1 MTSAADAPGREPPVE
16 RPNKGLRILCPNGH
30 LGFAPTRIGSF
41 ERGLA
46 AEPDMIACDSGSSDC
61 GPIPLGSD
69 GSASPLAWQRH
80 DIEAMLVGARRLGVP
95 MMIGS
100 AGDTGTNSRV
110 DRYVAIVQE
119 LAHQHRIP
127 RFKLGYF
134 YSEVPKEAVRRR
146 VDDGDAVRGLDG
158 RPDLTADEL
167 DATDRIV
174 AVAGVH
180 PYIELLDMGADVVI
194 GGRSSDCAIFAAPA
208 IRAGYPEALAYY
220 FGKVMECAS
229 FCAEPYAGKESVMGE
244 ITMDD
249 VRVTA
254 MLPEQR
260 CTVTSVAAHA
270 MYERSNPYYE
280 YFLGGHI
287 DMRDC
292 VYEQLDDGTT
302 RVTGPRYVPAAEL
315 RVKLEGAGKVGER
328 YVGIVGVRDPYTI
341 SRIDDVI
348 AWARNAVR
356 ERFGDHGYELAYTVY
371 GRDGVMG
378 ELEPLRDR
386 PSHELCILVQGVAPT
401 REMAEEVCM
410 TGSRQMFYARLPDV
424 KGTAGGVAFALDE
437 VMPASPAYRWTL
449 NHTMRVDDPFEL
461 FPIRM
466 IEAGV

>member
-1 MTSAADAPGREPPVE
+1 MTMSGTNGGKPAE
-16 RPNKGLRILCPNGH
+16 RLNSGLRILCPNGH
-30 LGFAPTRIGSF
+30 LGFAPTKIGSF

-80 DIEAMLVGARRLGVP
+80 DIAAMLLGARRLKVP
-95 MMIGS
+95 MVIGS

-110 DRYVAIVQE
+110 DRYVGIVQD
-119 LAHQHRIP
+119 LAKEHKLAPFR
-127 RFKLGYF
+127 LGYF
-134 YSEVPKEAVRRR
+134 YSEVPKDVVKRKITA
-146 VDDGDAVRGLDG
+146 GDAVQGLDG
-158 RPDLTADEL
+158 RADLSLAEL

-174 AVAGVH
+174 AVAGIH
-180 PYIELLDMGADVVI
+180 PYAKLLDMGADVII

-220 FGKVMECAS
+220 YGKVMECAS
-229 FCAEPYAGKESVMGE
+229 FCAEPYAGKESVIGE

-249 VRVTA
+249 VKVTA

-260 CTVTSVAAHA
+260 CTVASVAAHA

-280 YFLGGHI
+280 HFLGGHI

-292 VYEQLDDGTT
+292 VYEQFDERTT
-302 RVTGPRYVPAAEL
+302 RVTGPRYVAADEL

-328 YVGIVGVRDPYTI
+328 YVGIVGIRDPSTI
-341 SRIDDVI
+341 ARVDDVI
-348 AWARNAVR
+348 GWARNAVR
-356 ERFGDHGYELAYTVY
+356 ERFGNEGYELTYTVY
-371 GRDGVMG
+371 GRDGIMG
-378 ELEPLRDR
+378 ELEPLRKQ
-386 PSHELCILVQGVAPT
+386 PSHELCIVVQGVAPT
-401 REMAEEVCM
+401 KEMAEEVCI

-424 KGTAGGVAFALDE
+424 KGTAGGCAFLLDE

-449 NHTMRVDDPFEL
+449 NHTMRIDDPLEL
-461 FPIRM
+461 FPVHM
-466 IEAGV
+466 ITVGS